1 MGIEILKDREQWD
14 RFVDGSPYGSIFH
27 QWDILKIVEKHTR
40 FQFLPY
46 GITKGE
52 KLIALLPLFSRRVY
66 GLRMVASP
74 PPRTGIPHMGFVVS
88 EAFDTQKQ
96 DRREQDLE
104 TIGTELAGELE
115 TLAPDHFFMS
125 LPPNF
130 LDVRIF
136 RWLGFEVIPSYT
148 YFLDLTPPPEK
159 ILASFKNKRRGAIK
173 SALQS
178 GLSLE
183 IGSDPEDLYRLMKAR
198 YDELGQALG
207 IPGIEYLQ
215 DLSRTL
221 PDAIRICNVRD
232 GDQVVAST
240 MLTRYKDMKFW
251 LGMPKPT
258 GNANDFLIW
267 QVILEAKSQGFST
280 LEVVGANTRH
290 LSAFKSQFNPALV
303 PGFNIRRRNRR
314 AAVAEYL
321 YRLTKH
327 RKGSAHEV

>member
-27 QWDILKIVEKHTR
+27 QWDLLKIVEKHTGFR
-40 FQFLPY
+40 FLPY

-52 KLIALLPLFSRRVY
+52 KLIALLPLFSRRAY
-66 GLRMVASP
+66 GFRMVASP
-74 PPRTGIPHMGFVVS
+74 PPQTGIPHMGFVVS
-88 EAFDTQKQ
+88 ENFDTQKQ

-148 YFLDLTPPPEK
+148 YFLDLTPPLEK
-159 ILASFKNKRRGAIK
+159 ILEGFKNKRKGAIRSSLK
-173 SALQS
+173 S
-178 GLSLE
+178 GLTME
-183 IGSDPEDLYRLMKAR
+183 IGSDPEHLFRLMKFR
-198 YDELGQALG
+198 YDTLGQALG

-215 DLSRTL
+215 DLSRDL
-221 PDAIRICNVRD
+221 PDAIRVCNVRD
-232 GDQVVAST
+232 GDRVVASI
-240 MLTRYKDMKFW
+240 MLTRYKDVKFW
-251 LGMPKPT
+251 LGLTKAP
-258 GNANDFLIW
+258 GNTNDFLVW
-267 QVILEAKSQGFST
+267 QVIQEAKSQGFST

-290 LSAFKSQFNPALV
+290 LSSYKNQFNPVLV

-314 AAVAEYL
+314 AAVAENL
-321 YRLTKH
+321 YRFTKR
-327 RKGSAHEV
+327 RKGSAYEG